1 MFEFFFKYPSP
12 VFTKGRFVLL
22 SAWPAWLLPVLILVS
37 AGGLALLVRWRMR
50 EAAPTLRSWRAWA
63 VWGTQ
68 SAVVG
73 LVLLLLWQ
81 AAMTV
86 AALSSQQNIIAVV
99 VDDSR
104 SMAIADS
111 GGKTREAAALAA
123 LEDGVLSGLQKRFQT
138 RIYRLG
144 GGIKRVD
151 GLNGIEPMEGATHIG
166 DGLKQLATETS
177 DLPIG
182 AVLLLSDGGQN
193 TAGMGDS
200 GIGLDALQALR
211 NRRLPVH
218 TVGFGSLENAH
229 DVELENVSVA
239 ASAIANARLAATIS
253 FTQHGY
259 AGQKTTLSIRDG
271 EKTLA
276 AREVTLAANGAVR
289 SRRSRATGR
298 PSGR

>member
-1 MFEFFFKYPSP
+1 MFQFFFKYPSP

-22 SAWPAWLLPVLILVS
+22 SAWPAWLLPVLIIVS
-37 AGGLALLVRWRMR
+37 AGGLALLVRWRLR
-50 EAAPTLRSWRAWA
+50 AAAPTLRNWRAWA

-68 SAVVG
+68 STFVA

-81 AAMTV
+81 PAMTV

-104 SMAIADS
+104 SMAIADN

-123 LEDGVLSGLQKRFQT
+123 LEDGVISGLQNRFQT

-144 GGIKRVD
+144 DGIKRVD
-151 GLNGIEPMEGATHIG
+151 GLNDIAPMESSTHIG

-218 TVGFGSLENAH
+218 TVGFGKLENSH

-259 AGQKTTLSIRDG
+259 AGQKAMLTIRDG

-276 AREVTLAANGAVR
+276 AREVTLAANGAVQ
-289 SRRSRATGR
+289 TE
-298 PSGR
+298 